1 MKIVYS
7 VLLMVLSLLMGFQ
20 QAMIVVHFK
29 LNRDAIEQRFCIN
42 KNKPELQCH
51 GTCHLKK
58 QLRET
63 ENSASSSIRIHP
75 KIDLFPVSFTEP
87 EVKNS
92 TTEIRNK
99 IPVYK
104 EILHIAPYR
113 EIFVPPPVSSLSIMA

>member
-7 VLLMVLSLLMGFQ
+7 VLLMMLSLLIGFQ

-42 KNKPELQCH
+42 KNNPELQCH

-63 ENSASSSIRIHP
+63 ENSASSIIRTHL
-75 KIDLFPVSFTEP
+75 KIDIFPASFTALELKNPIMDIQGKTSIHKEP
-87 EVKNS
+87 LY
-92 TTEIRNK
+92 T
-99 IPVYK
+99 P
-104 EILHIAPYR
+104 PYR
-113 EIFVPPPVSSLSIMA
+113 EIFVPPPIG

>member
-20 QAMIVVHFK
+20 QAIIIMHFK

-58 QLRET
+58 ELQET
-63 ENSASSSIRIHP
+63 ESSGSSAISNYP
-75 KIDLFPVSFTEP
+75 KIDIFPVSFTAL
-87 EVKNS
+87 EVTNPIIDIQSKTS
-92 TTEIRNK
+92 IQKDTLYTS
-99 IPVYK
+99 
-104 EILHIAPYR
+104 PYR
-113 EIFVPPPVSSLSIMA
+113 EIFVPPPIG